1 MRGIAGS
8 KGPIR
13 VLLVDDH
20 PCVIAGLMRLFEG
33 DPRILVVGSAACLQE
48 AETELV
54 GKAPDVLLLDLKLGD
69 ESGFTFVPR
78 AKELLPT
85 VKIIVHSTYD
95 DEIYRRH
102 ADSVGVNAYVAKSE
116 DVEVLKEAI
125 CRAGRGAEAD
135 GASHPA
141 GAALKKLSQAEA
153 QVLRCLAEGLSQK
166 EVAVELGISPS
177 TVATHV
183 QRAKE
188 KMGVRSVSQ
197 LFPLAGLVLAGREE

>member
-1 MRGIAGS
+1 MQGTAGS
-8 KGPIR
+8 RGKIQ
-13 VLLVDDH
+13 VLIVDDH
-20 PCVIAGLMRLFEG
+20 PCVIAGLVRLFEN
-33 DPRILVVGSAACLQE
+33 DPRFRVVGSAACLSE

-54 GKAPDVLLLDLKLGD
+54 GKSPDVLLLDLKLGD

-85 VKIIVHSTYD
+85 LKIVVHSTYD

-102 ADSVGVNAYVAKSE
+102 AESVGVNAYVAKSE
-116 DVEVLKEAI
+116 DVEVLKETI
-125 CRAGRGAEAD
+125 CRAVIGEGADRAP
-135 GASHPA
+135 HPA
-141 GAALKKLSQAEA
+141 GSALKKLSQAEA
-153 QVLRCLAEGLSQK
+153 QVLHCLSEGQSQK

-177 TVATHV
+177 TVATLV